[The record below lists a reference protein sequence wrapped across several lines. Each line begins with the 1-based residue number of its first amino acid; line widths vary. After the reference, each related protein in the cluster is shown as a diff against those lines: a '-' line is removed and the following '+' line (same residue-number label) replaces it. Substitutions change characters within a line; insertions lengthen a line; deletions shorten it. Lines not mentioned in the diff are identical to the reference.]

1 MSFRAF
7 HWLIEDTLVLRVR
20 VVAVAVLTASLLS
33 CLPTTLGQSARYEWK
48 ARWITHPSAPL
59 REPIVL
65 HFRKTIPLPSAP
77 AKFIVRVSADNRFVL
92 YVNGKRAGD
101 GPARGDLDHW
111 RYQSIDIAPYLS
123 AGENRI
129 TATVWNFG
137 VFGPIAQIT
146 DRTAF
151 LLEGEGDAAVANTG
165 AGWQVEVESGQQPY
179 PREPGGFR
187 EYFACGPGE
196 RIYGD
201 KYDWDWQT
209 PASRGL
215 WVEAASPMRENTSSG
230 VARDADSTSDTPWGL
245 VPDTLPHM
253 TYEAIDPGHVVRS
266 ELQSAAAFPAQPVTV
281 PANSK
286 VHVLLDRGA
295 LITAYPEL
303 TVDGGKGARIG
314 ITYSEALYDKNHQKG
329 DRDEVGDRVALG
341 VRDEFAPDGGA
352 QRTFETLW
360 WRTWRYLDLDITT
373 GSEPLTLRGIAA
385 HATMYPFTEQASFH
399 STDPELAKIWE
410 ISWRTATLDAH
421 ETYMDTPYYEQLQY
435 IGDTRLQALISYAV
449 AGDDRLARQAIRA
462 FDDSRRPEGIT
473 ESRYPTSQPQIIP
486 PFSLLWIGML
496 HDYWMYR
503 PDAAFVRAALPG
515 SRAVLAWF
523 AQQEAPDRLLHKLPW
538 WSFIDWTSEGK
549 TLPTYGPSGESCMTS
564 LEYLG
569 ALSQAAELES
579 ALGAPYFAQQNK
591 SRAEGL
597 RASLYNKC
605 WDEKRQLLADTPEK
619 TAFSQ
624 QANILAVLYD
634 VVPAAAQTELI
645 ERIFT
650 IQPGH
655 DEGDVLAATYYFR
668 FYLARALDHAGM
680 ADRYLDSLAP
690 WRDLLPLHFST
701 WPEVPGNT
709 RSDSHAWS
717 AHPIYDL
724 LTLVAGVEP
733 AAPGFATVRIAPH
746 LGALTQFDA
755 TYPHPLG
762 KIMMTYRR
770 NSSGLNATIA
780 MPEGI
785 PGVIV
790 WNGKESALHAG
801 TNNLDLR

>member
-1 MSFRAF
+1 M
-7 HWLIEDTLVLRVR
+7 LRVR
-20 VVAVAVLTASLLS
+20 IVAVAVLAVCFASCSLAN
-33 CLPTTLGQSARYEWK
+33 GQSPRYQWK
-48 ARWITHPSAPL
+48 AGWITHPSAPL

-65 HFRKTIPLPSAP
+65 HFRRTISLPSAP
-77 AKFIVRVSADNRFVL
+77 AKFMVRVSADNRFVF

-111 RYQSIDIAPYLS
+111 RYQEFDLAPYLS

-137 VFGPIAQIT
+137 VFAPIAQIS

-165 AGWQVEVESGQQPY
+165 KGWQVEVESGQQAY
-179 PREPGGFR
+179 PREPNGFW

-196 RIYGD
+196 RVYGD

-209 PASRGL
+209 PASHGV
-215 WVEAASPMRENTSSG
+215 WVEAASPMRENSSSA

-245 VPDTLPHM
+245 MPDTLPHM
-253 TYEAIDPGHVVRS
+253 TFEATDPGRVVRS
-266 ELQSAAAFPAQPVTV
+266 GLQTPAAFPAQPVTV

-286 VHVLLDRGA
+286 VHVLLDRGT
-295 LITAYPEL
+295 LITAYPAL

-314 ITYSEALYDKNHQKG
+314 ITYSEALYDSKQQKG

-341 VRDEFAPDGGA
+341 VRDEFLPDGGQ

-360 WRTWRYLDLDITT
+360 WRTWRYLDLEITT
-373 GSEPLTLRGIAA
+373 GSEPLTLRNIAA
-385 HATMYPFTEQASFH
+385 HATMYPFEEQASFR
-399 STDPELAKIWE
+399 SDDPELAKIWE

-449 AGDDRLARQAIRA
+449 TGDDRLARQAIRA
-462 FDDSRRPEGIT
+462 FDESRRPDGIT

-503 PDAAFVRAALPG
+503 PDAAFVQEALPG

-523 AQQEAPDRLLHKLPW
+523 AQQASDRLLQKLPW
-538 WSFIDWTSEGK
+538 WSFIDWTSNGK
-549 TLPTYGPSGESCMTS
+549 ILPAYGASGESCVTS

-569 ALSQAAELES
+569 ASSQAGELEA
-579 ALGAPYFAQQNK
+579 ALGNPYYAQQDK
-591 SRAEGL
+591 SRAEEL
-597 RASLYNKC
+597 RAALYTKC

-634 VVPAAAQTELI
+634 VVPLPAQRALL

-668 FYLARALDHAGM
+668 FYLARALDHAGL
-680 ADRYLDSLAP
+680 ADQYLESIAP
-690 WRDLLPLHFST
+690 WRELLPLHFST
-701 WPEVPGNT
+701 WPELPGNT

-733 AAPGFATVRIAPH
+733 AAPGFVSVRIAPH
-746 LGALTQFDA
+746 LGSLVQVEA
-755 TYPHPLG
+755 TYPHPRG
-762 KIMMTYRR
+762 KITMNYRR
-770 NSSGLNATIA
+770 NGGDINATIV

-785 PGVIV
+785 PGVFV
-790 WNGKESALHAG
+790 WKGKESALHAG
-801 TNNLDLR
+801 TNHLDLR

>member
-1 MSFRAF
+1 VLKASIVSIAALVICVASFSTWAN
-7 HWLIEDTLVLRVR
+7 
-20 VVAVAVLTASLLS
+20 
-33 CLPTTLGQSARYEWK
+33 GQSARYEWK
-48 ARWITHPSAPL
+48 AHWITHPSAPL

-65 HFRKTIPLPSAP
+65 HFRRTISLPSAP
-77 AKFIVRVSADNRFVL
+77 AKFIVRVSGDNRFVL

-111 RYQSIDIAPYLS
+111 RYQSFDLTPYLC

-137 VFGPIAQIT
+137 VYAPIAQIS

-165 AGWQVEVESGQQPY
+165 PSWQVEVESGLEAY
-179 PREPGGFR
+179 PRETGSFW

-196 RIYGD
+196 RVYGD

-209 PASRGL
+209 PASRGV

-253 TYEAIDPGHVVRS
+253 TYEATDPGHVVRS
-266 ELQSAAAFPAQPVTV
+266 GLEGAAGFPAQPVTI
-281 PANSK
+281 PANNK
-286 VHVLLDRGA
+286 VHVLLDRGT
-295 LITAYPEL
+295 LITAYPAL
-303 TVDGGKGARIG
+303 AVDGGNGARIG
-314 ITYSEALYDKNHQKG
+314 ITYSEALYDSKHQKG

-341 VRDEFAPDGGA
+341 VRDEFLPDGGQ
-352 QRTFETLW
+352 QRIFETLW

-373 GSEPLTLRGIAA
+373 GSEPLTLRSIAA
-385 HATMYPFTEQASFH
+385 HATMYPFQERASFR
-399 STDPELAKIWE
+399 SADPELAKIWE

-449 AGDDRLARQAIRA
+449 TSDDRLARQAIRA
-462 FDDSRRPEGIT
+462 FDESRRPEGIT
-473 ESRYPTSQPQIIP
+473 ESRYPNSQPQIIP

-503 PDAAFVRAALPG
+503 PDADFVREALPG

-523 AQQEAPDRLLHKLPW
+523 VQQEAPDHLLRKLPW

-549 TLPTYGPSGESCMTS
+549 TLPTYGPSGESCITS

-569 ALSQAAELES
+569 ALGQATELES
-579 ALGAPYFAQQNK
+579 SLGNAYFAQQYK
-591 SRAEGL
+591 GRAEEM
-597 RASLYNKC
+597 RASLYGKC

-634 VVPAAAQTELI
+634 VVPASAQRALL

-650 IQPGH
+650 IQPGR

-668 FYLARALDHAGM
+668 FYLARTLDHAGM
-680 ADRYLDSLAP
+680 ADRYVDSLAP
-690 WRDLLPLHFST
+690 WRALLPLHFST

-733 AAPGFATVRIAPH
+733 AAPGFAKVRIAPH
-746 LGALTQFDA
+746 LGPLTQLEA
-755 TYPHPLG
+755 TYPHPRG
-762 KIMMTYRR
+762 KITMNYRR
-770 NSSGLNATIA
+770 NGGALNATVI
-780 MPEGI
+780 MPEGV

-790 WNGKESALHAG
+790 WNGKESTLHAG